1 MTTAGTGTSD
11 HAMAA
16 IASARRASA
25 AERAST
31 VDLTIELCPLTAIG
45 SVVEPWKR
53 LAARALEPNVFYDPA
68 FALAAQSALG
78 RGVTAG
84 LVWSLSP
91 HELLGFFPVYV
102 DSHRYGLPLP
112 VLCGW
117 THPFAPLGTPL
128 VHREFAEPVIA
139 AWLDHVARDPALPG
153 LMLMPFLGETGAF
166 ATVLDAVVDRRDMVS
181 AAFDRHERALLAPG
195 ADRTGYIA
203 WAVAAKKRKEFA
215 RQWRRLEDHGT
226 VTVERDDGPHRVA
239 AALEDFLVIEASGW
253 KGRAGTAA
261 ANDDGIRRFLTR
273 AVMDLAAEQRASVY
287 RLISGERAIAAAI
300 TLRSGSTAWCWK
312 IAYDENY
319 ARYSPGAQLL
329 LRVTEDLL
337 HEPGIEYA
345 DSCAT
350 AHHPLIDHIWRERLS
365 VADRLIA
372 VKPDRLLPFTLAC
385 RLEEMRRLGL
395 SAARAVRDHLRRR

>member
-139 AWLDHVARDPALPG
+139 AWLDHVARDPAL
-153 LMLMPFLGETGAF
+153 
-166 ATVLDAVVDRRDMVS
+166 
-181 AAFDRHERALLAPG
+181 
-195 ADRTGYIA
+195 
-203 WAVAAKKRKEFA
+203 
-215 RQWRRLEDHGT
+215 
-226 VTVERDDGPHRVA
+226 
-239 AALEDFLVIEASGW
+239 
-253 KGRAGTAA
+253 
-261 ANDDGIRRFLTR
+261 LTNP
-273 AVMDLAAEQRASVY
+273 
-287 RLISGERAIAAAI
+287 AIARYAEPMKGYNTTVSLWTDDYSNLFQI
-300 TLRSGSTAWCWK
+300 LR
-312 IAYDENY
+312 
-319 ARYSPGAQLL
+319 
-329 LRVTEDLL
+329 
-337 HEPGIEYA
+337 
-345 DSCAT
+345 
-350 AHHPLIDHIWRERLS
+350 
-365 VADRLIA
+365 
-372 VKPDRLLPFTLAC
+372 
-385 RLEEMRRLGL
+385 
-395 SAARAVRDHLRRR
+395 